1 LVLRFAIKVSFLERK
16 WAARLLPG
24 GSKKWS
30 EESSKGAP
38 GGGMSSAL
46 ILRRAP
52 TLSPTCGRGWP
63 APWRRVD
70 RKTPIRWVSG
80 ERQTG

>member
-1 LVLRFAIKVSFLERK
+1 LVLRFAIKISFLERK
-16 WAARLLPG
+16 RAARLLPG
-24 GSKKWS
+24 GSKNRS

-52 TLSPTCGRGWP
+52 TLSPTCGRG
-63 APWRRVD
+63 D
-70 RKTPIRWVSG
+70 RALETGGPENSDPMVSG